1 MRFFRTDGR
10 SPGSGRRLLS
20 VALLALFVPLIA
32 AAADRGAIEERFEVI
47 DLSDRLLLRPHAGES
62 LPQVEIPDAGDGAL
76 VRGQLHDAEA
86 LESELGDA
94 AAAVAEL
101 AALPL
106 AARREALGLPPR
118 EAEPEPSRP
127 HHTRVKR
134 SRSTADDRVVFGR
147 SLVIEEEEVAGD
159 AVCFGGRVEVRGR
172 VTGDAVV
179 IGGSVTVSGKVAG
192 DVVAIGGQ
200 VLLREGARVEG
211 DVVAVGGEAAL
222 ETNTRVEGEVVS
234 VGGTVH
240 KDPGAEIVGKV
251 SEVSFWRSP
260 WSGRTGPTDTHG
272 IERFKRSGGGGRLLA
287 RRLLGLVALGLL
299 VGLVLL
305 VAQPTTE
312 RVAARVVS
320 ESWSAGLTGLLVELL
335 FLPLLLL
342 VVLVLLI
349 TVIGIPLLL
358 LIPVLLFALVLVAL
372 LGYAGVALAVG
383 RWLCHR
389 FGWEISGS
397 YAQALLGVVAIQA
410 LTLLGALLGLVG
422 SWVGG
427 FGTLIALL
435 GFLVRYLAWTVGLG
449 AALLLLAR
457 RKRSGPE
464 PLTAL
469 STTSP
474 AGELPPIPPAP
485 VPPPA
490 DLGAASG
497 PEPPAGE

>member
-1 MRFFRTDGR
+1 M
-10 SPGSGRRLLS
+10 
-20 VALLALFVPLIA
+20 
-32 AAADRGAIEERFEVI
+32 
-47 DLSDRLLLRPHAGES
+47 
-62 LPQVEIPDAGDGAL
+62 
-76 VRGQLHDAEA
+76 
-86 LESELGDA
+86 
-94 AAAVAEL
+94 
-101 AALPL
+101 
-106 AARREALGLPPR
+106 
-118 EAEPEPSRP
+118 
-127 HHTRVKR
+127 
-134 SRSTADDRVVFGR
+134 
-147 SLVIEEEEVAGD
+147 
-159 AVCFGGRVEVRGR
+159 
-172 VTGDAVV
+172 
-179 IGGSVTVSGKVAG
+179 
-192 DVVAIGGQ
+192 
-200 VLLREGARVEG
+200 
-211 DVVAVGGEAAL
+211 
-222 ETNTRVEGEVVS
+222 
-234 VGGTVH
+234 
-240 KDPGAEIVGKV
+240 
-251 SEVSFWRSP
+251 
-260 WSGRTGPTDTHG
+260 
-272 IERFKRSGGGGRLLA
+272 
-287 RRLLGLVALGLL
+287 
-299 VGLVLL
+299 
-305 VAQPTTE
+305 
-312 RVAARVVS
+312 
-320 ESWSAGLTGLLVELL
+320 
-335 FLPLLLL
+335 
-342 VVLVLLI
+342 
-349 TVIGIPLLL
+349 IGIPLLL

-422 SWVGG
+422 RWVGG